1 MTTPRLPQG
10 RRGVCFCRKA
20 GFGRP
25 ELCRVDAGAGAPYI
39 SRVMNRILLAL
50 LALLTGM
57 MTQVTPAQA
66 RMGGGSDTEIGAVES
81 VRGAARPA
89 APATQAIA
97 APLAR
102 QEKRDREATRI
113 RPARARIFI
122 PSVLFG
128 PDRALE

>member
-1 MTTPRLPQG
+1 
-10 RRGVCFCRKA
+10 
-20 GFGRP
+20 
-25 ELCRVDAGAGAPYI
+25 
-39 SRVMNRILLAL
+39 MNRLLLAL

-89 APATQAIA
+89 ASASQAIA
-97 APLAR
+97 APVVR
-102 QEKRDREATRI
+102 QERRDREATRV
-113 RPARARIFI
+113 RPARTQIFI

>member
-1 MTTPRLPQG
+1 MLC
-10 RRGVCFCRKA
+10 GVDVRFA
-20 GFGRP
+20 
-25 ELCRVDAGAGAPYI
+25 APYI
-39 SRVMNRILLAL
+39 PPVMNRILLAL

-57 MTQVTPAQA
+57 MTQVAPAQA

-89 APATQAIA
+89 AAPTQVIA
-97 APLAR
+97 APVAR
-102 QEKRDREATRI
+102 QERRDREATRI

>member
-1 MTTPRLPQG
+1 MVARTS
-10 RRGVCFCRKA
+10 
-20 GFGRP
+20 RP
-25 ELCRVDAGAGAPYI
+25 AVLCRVDARAGAPYI
-39 SRVMNRILLAL
+39 PLAMNRILLAL

-66 RMGGGSDTEIGAVES
+66 RMGGGSDTEIGAVET

-89 APATQAIA
+89 AAATQAIA

-102 QEKRDREATRI
+102 QEKRDREATRV
-113 RPARARIFI
+113 RPARSRIFI